1 MMKGKCCGR
10 NPRYEQME
18 KLQVI
23 LLKTLRKLYAKAFI
37 RELLPYDR
45 GVTDF
50 NQASELI
57 YNLLVSGKPC
67 MVARFG
73 STEILAL
80 TNYLGVV
87 EKHHS
92 ICKYVQGKQFAWWW
106 EENVKEQMTKWSGF
120 FPSSEENL
128 MKFGNL
134 MLEDM
139 TQVDILGSWL
149 REEQIMIEEYCLN
162 LRKVTLMA
170 LEPYWATNPWTRA
183 LEGKKVLVIHPFASL
198 IESQYAEKRELLF
211 QDERVLPS
219 FELKTLQA
227 VQSIGGESE
236 FKDWFEALDWMKT
249 RMDATDYDV
258 ALIGCGAYGFPLAAH
273 AKRMGKQ
280 SVHLGGVLQLLF
292 GIRGKRWD
300 DPSYGK
306 ETLQDKGSY
315 LQLFNFNWVYPGEKN
330 KPVHAND
337 IENGCYW

>member
-1 MMKGKCCGR
+1 MNGIQIIAL
-10 NPRYEQME
+10 NA
-18 KLQVI
+18 
-23 LLKTLRKLYAKAFI
+23 LRKLYAKAFI
-37 RELLPYDR
+37 GELPPYDR

-57 YNLLVSGKPC
+57 YDLLLSGKPC

-73 STEILAL
+73 AFELNVVV
-80 TNYLGVV
+80 NYCGVSR
-87 EKHHS
+87 EKHS
-92 ICKYVQGKQFAWWW
+92 MWDFIRGNELQWWW
-106 EENVKEQMTKWSGF
+106 NEFSQLKLQTNAGV
-120 FPSSEENL
+120 FPMSHQLAARFSE
-128 MKFGNL
+128 L

-139 TQVDILGSWL
+139 KQVDILGSWQ
-149 REEQIMIEEYCLN
+149 RNEQILIDEYCLK
-162 LRKVTLMA
+162 LQKVTLMA
-170 LEPYWATNPWTRA
+170 LEPYWAVKPWTRA

-211 QDERVLPS
+211 QDKRVLPN

-227 VQSIGGESE
+227 VQSIGGESD

-249 RMDATDYDV
+249 RMDATDYDI

-280 SVHLGGVLQLLF
+280 SVHLGGALQLLF

-300 DPSYGK
+300 DPSYGR

-315 LQLFNFNWVYPGEKN
+315 LRLFNLNWVYPGEKY
-330 KPVHAND
+330 KPVHASD

>member
-1 MMKGKCCGR
+1 MDTSI
-10 NPRYEQME
+10 
-18 KLQVI
+18 VI
-23 LLKTLRKLYAKAFI
+23 KESDLMNGIQIIALKALRKLYAKAFI
-37 RELLPYDR
+37 GELPPYDR

-57 YNLLVSGKPC
+57 YDLLLSGKPC

-73 STEILAL
+73 AFELNVVV
-80 TNYLGVV
+80 NYCGVSR
-87 EKHHS
+87 EKHS
-92 ICKYVQGKQFAWWW
+92 MWDFIRGNELQWWW
-106 EENVKEQMTKWSGF
+106 NEFSQLKLQTNAGV
-120 FPSSEENL
+120 FPMSHQLAARFSE
-128 MKFGNL
+128 L

-139 TQVDILGSWL
+139 KQVDILGSWQ
-149 REEQIMIEEYCLN
+149 RNEQILIDEYCLK
-162 LRKVTLMA
+162 LQKVTLMA
-170 LEPYWATNPWTRA
+170 LEPYWAVKPWTRA

-211 QDERVLPS
+211 QDKRVLPN

-227 VQSIGGESE
+227 VQSIGGESD

-249 RMDATDYDV
+249 RMDATDYDI

-280 SVHLGGVLQLLF
+280 SVHLGGALQLLF

-300 DPSYGK
+300 DPSYGR

-315 LQLFNFNWVYPGEKN
+315 LRLFNLNWVYPGEKY
-330 KPVHAND
+330 KPVHASD

>member
-1 MMKGKCCGR
+1 MNGI
-10 NPRYEQME
+10 Q
-18 KLQVI
+18 I
-23 LLKTLRKLYAKAFI
+23 IALKALRKLYAKAFI
-37 RELLPYDR
+37 GELPPYDR

-57 YNLLVSGKPC
+57 YDLLVSGKPC

-87 EKHHS
+87 EKHNS
-92 ICKYVQGKQFAWWW
+92 IGKYVQGKQFAWWW

-149 REEQIMIEEYCLN
+149 REEQIMIDEYCLK
-162 LRKVTLMA
+162 LQKVTLLA
-170 LEPYWATNPWTRA
+170 LEPYWAAKPWTRA
-183 LEGKKVLVIHPFASL
+183 LEGKNVLVIHPFASL

-211 QDERVLPS
+211 QDKRVLPS

-227 VQSIGGESE
+227 VQSIGGESDFE
-236 FKDWFEALDWMKT
+236 DWFEALDWMKN
-249 RMDATDYDV
+249 RMDATDYDI

-280 SVHLGGVLQLLF
+280 SVHLGGALQLLF
-292 GIRGKRWD
+292 GIKGKRWEN
-300 DPSYGK
+300 PNYG
-306 ETLQDKGSY
+306 
-315 LQLFNFNWVYPGEKN
+315 V
-330 KPVHAND
+330 PVFGVQNML
-337 IENGCYW
+337 E